1 MKTLKREEIPEKYKW
16 KLEHIFKDLNEWE
29 EAVKK
34 SDELLK
40 ELDVKKDTAFESAS
54 DLLAFLKLSDE
65 FDLLFGKVGAY
76 AHLKGDEN
84 KKDSKRQELSQK
96 LTPIHILNSTIYSAF
111 KSSLLTFEQDKL
123 DAYFVQEKGL
133 LFYKK
138 FIDELLRYRPHTLSR
153 EEELLLSRS
162 ALLNSSGSIYSSLN
176 NADLKFPVIKDGEG
190 NEVELTQANFTSIME
205 SKDRQVRES
214 VFKAFYSVFKQFETT
229 FAATFYGSLKKD
241 TFYSKER
248 KYNSSLER
256 SLFGDNIPT
265 EVYDNLLRTVE
276 NNVPVMERYLKLR
289 KKMLGVEELH
299 MYDLYTPLV
308 DLDIAISYEEAFE
321 TVKKALA
328 VFGDK
333 YISEL
338 EETYNGGWIDVYPNE
353 GKRNGAYKSGTYGV
367 RPYILLN
374 HKDNLNS
381 MFTLCHELG
390 HSQHSVFSQEN
401 NPMLYAQ
408 YSIFTAEVAST
419 VNEVLLMR
427 YLLKNT
433 DDKKMK
439 QYLITYFL
447 EQFRTT
453 LFRQTMFAAYE
464 QITHD
469 RVEKGEPLT
478 AEILSNIYYDLNKK
492 YYGEEIVHDEEIAIE
507 WARIPHFYNAFYVY
521 KYATGFSAAISLSK
535 QILEEGEPA
544 VERYLNFLKSGGRD
558 YPIELL
564 KGAGVDMS
572 SPKPIEDALEVF
584 GGLIEELESLI

>member
-1 MKTLKREEIPEKYKW
+1 MKTLKRDEIPEKYKW

-111 KSSLLTFEQDKL
+111 KSSLLMFEQDKL
-123 DAYFVQEKGL
+123 DAYFAQEKGL

-276 NNVPVMERYLKLR
+276 KNVPVMERYLKLR

-492 YYGEEIVHDEEIAIE
+492 YYGEEIIHDEEIAIE

-535 QILEEGEPA
+535 QILEEGESA

>member
-1 MKTLKREEIPEKYKW
+1 MKTLKRDEIPEKYKW

-111 KSSLLTFEQDKL
+111 KSSLLMFEQDKL
-123 DAYFVQEKGL
+123 DAYFAQEKGL

-276 NNVPVMERYLKLR
+276 KNVPVMERYLKLR

-492 YYGEEIVHDEEIAIE
+492 YYGEEIIHDEEIAIE

>member
-111 KSSLLTFEQDKL
+111 KSSLLMFEQDKL
-123 DAYFVQEKGL
+123 DAYFAQEKGL

-276 NNVPVMERYLKLR
+276 KNVPVMERYLKLR

-492 YYGEEIVHDEEIAIE
+492 YYGEEIIHDEEIAIE